1 MEWAKKNNVK
11 VVYAGS
17 SSKHFNPSDSP
28 YAMYKFLGEEVC
40 KLYKKTYDVKVEI
53 ARFYNV
59 YGPREI
65 DDGKYATLIAK
76 YKKSMRENKEL
87 TVVAPG
93 TQRRNFTHIE
103 DIINALVLIG
113 TEGQGD
119 EYGIGSHESFS
130 VLEVAKLFKGNIVM
144 LPERKGNRMTSDV
157 VTNKTKALGWT
168 AKKKLK
174 DYINE
179 SN

>member
-1 MEWAKKNNVK
+1 
-11 VVYAGS
+11 
-17 SSKHFNPSDSP
+17 
-28 YAMYKFLGEEVC
+28 
-40 KLYKKTYDVKVEI
+40 
-53 ARFYNV
+53 
-59 YGPREI
+59 
-65 DDGKYATLIAK
+65 
-76 YKKSMRENKEL
+76 MRENKEL

-113 TEGQGD
+113 AEGQGD
-119 EYGIGSHESFS
+119 EYGIGSDESFS

-144 LPERKGNRMTSDV
+144 LPERKGNRMTADV